1 MGTERIRT
9 LLHSHKDRF
18 VRQLKEAMN
27 RGWADWAKQATELH
41 TFRVDKENRRKEGKS
56 FYKLDEGSIATVLEH
71 LTSDYQALADHHSEE
86 IVQLLEE
93 FGATEVEIVGRTG

>member
-56 FYKLDEGSIATVLEH
+56 IATVRED
-71 LTSDYQALADHHSEE
+71 LTNDYQAFVDHHPEE
-86 IVQLLEE
+86 IVQPLEE
-93 FGATEVEIVGRTG
+93 FGVAQVEMTRHLQ

>member
-1 MGTERIRT
+1 
-9 LLHSHKDRF
+9 
-18 VRQLKEAMN
+18 MN